1 MPRKGYDHTRFATY
15 LEKLLAERNESYRQ
29 ASLRAGLDV
38 GAVRRYVNLGTQPLV
53 ASCIALAEHFGVSAN
68 KMLEAAGHDPL
79 AVLDPSLSDPSA
91 LPPEVG
97 EVAGALAGIRDP
109 ERRCQLCAVVR
120 ELISLCVASSQS
132 RPV

>member
-1 MPRKGYDHTRFATY
+1 
-15 LEKLLAERNESYRQ
+15 
-29 ASLRAGLDV
+29 
-38 GAVRRYVNLGTQPLV
+38 
-53 ASCIALAEHFGVSAN
+53 
-68 KMLEAAGHDPL
+68 MLEAAGYDPL

-97 EVAGALAGIRDP
+97 EVAGALAGVQDS
-109 ERRCQLCAVVR
+109 ERRRQLCAVVR